1 MTLISGASFHR
12 QDGSGGGRPSRHQRY
27 ACHRCGLPPAA
38 TFWRLAMLVGLS
50 LSLLACAG
58 VAAPPYVGKTARPEN
73 RFPLASLSE
82 GETTW
87 PAKDLNIHYNAVLA
101 GDVLDISGFVEF
113 NANLAKFP
121 LVTYFRAYLHFM
133 DADGRIS
140 DTKLLWAAGVRTE
153 VRFVRWTF
161 QRQWPVPPN
170 AVAMGFSYQGGA
182 AEAGGDSKFGTAKTG
197 WEVRQSP

>member
-1 MTLISGASFHR
+1 MTPDTGASCSR
-12 QDGSGGGRPSRHQRY
+12 PDGSGRGRPSCYPLNARY
-27 ACHRCGLPPAA
+27 RCGQAPVAS
-38 TFWRLAMLVGLS
+38 FRRLAVLVAMA

-58 VAAPPYVGKTARPEN
+58 AAAPPYVGKTARPEN

-87 PAKDLNIHYNAVLA
+87 PAKDLNIYYNAVLA
-101 GDVLDISGFVEF
+101 GNVLDTSGFIAF
-113 NANLAKFP
+113 KPNLAKFP
-121 LVTYFRAYLHFM
+121 LVTYFRVYFHFL
-133 DADGRIS
+133 DADGRII
-140 DTKLLWAAGVRTE
+140 DTQLLWAAGTRTE

-197 WEVRQSP
+197 WEVQQQP